1 MPSITFAEHPAI
13 LKAKRQ
19 AKDNM
24 SITQTF
30 VLAHKARSKLS
41 KEASKPDHDLRHL
54 VLTANLLDSLMLHLS
69 QVEQDQEAHF
79 NSMVREEAAT
89 DVEMATATSTS
100 TLGAISEDSELAF
113 DYSDSESDSDD
124 EEEED
129 DDDDSFVSGFPVYTS
144 KPLITIKVTAE
155 SDDEEEEEDEE
166 DDGFYA
172 LQRVPS
178 RAPSLIED
186 GSDSDEDESNP
197 PSPRQS
203 FVIPALSE
211 KERQSLVTTSFY
223 DETEEETTTISY
235 LDIHHQST
243 SLITA
248 Y

>member
-1 MPSITFAEHPAI
+1 
-13 LKAKRQ
+13 LKARRQ
-19 AKDNM
+19 AKEKM

-79 NSMVREEAAT
+79 NSMVREEAT
-89 DVEMATATSTS
+89 DVEMVTPAS
-100 TLGAISEDSELAF
+100 TLGAISEDSELGF

-124 EEEED
+124 EEDDND
-129 DDDDSFVSGFPVYTS
+129 DDDDSFVSGFPVYST

-155 SDDEEEEEDEE
+155 SDDEEDDEEEE

-178 RAPSLIED
+178 RAPSLVED
-186 GSDSDEDESNP
+186 ASDSDEDESNP

-203 FVIPALSE
+203 FVVPALTE

-223 DETEEETTTISY
+223 DETEEETSTISY
-235 LDIHHQST
+235 IDIHHQST
-243 SLITA
+243 SLIAA